1 MDVMSVKEINNNKTE
16 MIIADTPYKI
26 DLLRLLYLRRNLR
39 LEVAGLKGRG
49 RTAYSVLKQELGI
62 KGDRQKVLD
71 QVNQMIQA
79 MKEQKGE
86 INE

>member
-1 MDVMSVKEINNNKTE
+1 

-26 DLLRLLYLRRNLR
+26 ELYRLLTLRGALK
-39 LEVAGLKGRG
+39 LELKGIKHRG